1 MRRVATIL
9 LVLSLS
15 AMAVSCTKQP
25 SYDVWYGYSDRYGFM
40 IVSVE
45 KGKAVVVAAIP
56 QSILGDYR
64 RALAAHGIESDDLG
78 AIQSLFGLEANH
90 YIRGDAQQW
99 SSVAEHLMLAEGLP
113 YLGIRPSVDAIA
125 RLLVKHA
132 GHLSKDSTIGTLG
145 SLGGPNTDSGDIV
158 SALRLLEKRVPL
170 LRVYDMGRFLSEG
183 METGH
188 LQWWIGKWT
197 DQVLREAVLEIGV
210 N

>member
-9 LVLSLS
+9 LVLCVS
-15 AMAVSCTKQP
+15 AVTVSCSKQP
-25 SYDVWYGYSDRYGFM
+25 SLDVWYGYSDRYGFM
-40 IVSVE
+40 VVSVE
-45 KGKAVVVAAIP
+45 KGKALVVAAIP
-56 QSILGDYR
+56 QSVLEDYR
-64 RALAAHGIESDDLG
+64 SVLAAQGVESDNLG

-90 YIRGDAQQW
+90 YLKGDARQW
-99 SSVAEHLMLAEGLP
+99 SAVAEQLMRAEGLQ
-113 YLGIRPSVDAIA
+113 YRGVRPSVDAIA

-132 GHLSKDSTIGTLG
+132 GYLSKHSTIGTLG
-145 SLGGPNTDSGDIV
+145 SLGGPKTDSDDIV
-158 SALRLLEKRVPL
+158 SALKLLEKRVPL

-188 LQWWIGKWT
+188 LQWWIGTWT

>member
-1 MRRVATIL
+1 MRRIVTIL
-9 LVLSLS
+9 LLLYLSMV
-15 AMAVSCTKQP
+15 AISCAKQP

-40 IVSVE
+40 AVSVE

-56 QSILGDYR
+56 QPILGDYR
-64 RALAAHGIESDDLG
+64 RALAAQGIESDNLG

-90 YIRGDAQQW
+90 YLRGDAQQW
-99 SSVAEHLMLAEGLP
+99 STVAEQLMLAEGLP
-113 YLGIRPSVDAIA
+113 YQGVRPSVDAIA

-132 GHLSKDSTIGTLG
+132 GHLSKNSTIGTLG
-145 SLGGPNTDSGDIV
+145 SLGGPKTDSNDIV
-158 SALRLLEKRVPL
+158 SALKLLEKRVPL
-170 LRVYDMGRFLSEG
+170 LRVYDMGRFLSKG
-183 METGH
+183 TETGH

>member
-1 MRRVATIL
+1 MRRMATVL
-9 LVLSLS
+9 LIFCLAL
-15 AMAVSCTKQP
+15 AAVSCTKQP

-45 KGKAVVVAAIP
+45 QGRAVVVAAIP
-56 QSILGDYR
+56 QPILGDYR
-64 RALAAHGIESDDLG
+64 SALAAQGIESDNLG

-90 YIRGDAQQW
+90 YLKGDALQW
-99 SSVAEHLMLAEGLP
+99 SAVAEQLMLAEGLS
-113 YLGIRPSVDAIA
+113 YQGVRPSVDAIV

-132 GHLSKDSTIGTLG
+132 GLLSKQSTIGTLG
-145 SLGGPNTDSGDIV
+145 SLGGPKTDSDDIV
-158 SALRLLEKRVPL
+158 SALKLLEKRVPL

-183 METGH
+183 MEAGH
-188 LQWWIGKWT
+188 LQWWIGTWT